1 MDHRKLI
8 DELKRDEGVV
18 LHAYKDSEGY
28 LTIGVGRMID
38 AQLGGGITMDEAEQ
52 LLVGD
57 ILRCKQELDLNFPW
71 WRDMSDARK
80 RALINMCFNLGITR
94 LKGFKKMLAALE
106 CGQWEKAYQEAL
118 HSKWARQ
125 VGARANRIA
134 QMFVEG

>member
-106 CGQWEKAYQEAL
+106 GGQWEKAYQEAL